1 MRHWITSFL
10 LLTTEACYGDSL
22 ILKAGFFRRRLR
34 RSGYFASWVE
44 SGPKPREVDRA

>member
-22 ILKAGFFRRRLR
+22 ILKAGFFPAAAKTFGVFRVLGGIRPQAAR
-34 RSGYFASWVE
+34 G
-44 SGPKPREVDRA
+44 